1 MDIKSPELLGFILA
15 FARASAWIVLVPP
28 FSNKAIPAMAKI
40 GLAAGLGL
48 AAAPAAAP
56 TNADP
61 SWAELAAA
69 VVLQVVAGLVLGFLV
84 MLVLSAAQAAG
95 GLIGLFGGLSL
106 PPQLDPLSM
115 NQATPTSALYEMVA
129 MALLFASNGHVIL
142 TRGFLASF
150 SATRAVAP
158 AAAASTLTHALS
170 TFFVGALEIAAPL
183 LAVLF
188 AAQMVLGLLTKAS
201 PQLSAMSLSFPIQ
214 ITAVLAML
222 GVGITVLPGAVA
234 QLLHQAGQYAPSL
247 FGAGH

>member
-1 MDIKSPELLGFILA
+1 MNLQSAEVLGFIYA

-28 FSNKAIPAMAKI
+28 FSNKAIPAMAKV
-40 GLAAGLGL
+40 GLAGGLGL
-48 AAAPAAAP
+48 AAASSAAP
-56 TNADP
+56 TNLDP
-61 SWAELAAA
+61 TWAQLAAGVA
-69 VVLQVVAGLVLGFLV
+69 LQAVAGLVLGFLT
-84 MLVLSAAQAAG
+84 MLILSAAQAAG

-115 NQATPTSALYEMVA
+115 NQATPTSSLYEMIA

-150 SATRAVAP
+150 AATKPISP
-158 AAAASTLTHALS
+158 AGAASTLTHAMS

-201 PQLSAMSLSFPIQ
+201 PQMNALSLSFPIQ
-214 ITAVLAML
+214 ITAVLALL
-222 GVGITVLPGAVA
+222 GVGITVLPGAVSS
-234 QLLHQAGQYAPSL
+234 LLNQANAYAPSL
-247 FGAGH
+247 FGIGH

>member
-1 MDIKSPELLGFILA
+1 MDVKSPELLGFILA

-28 FSNKAIPAMAKI
+28 FSNKAIPAMAKV
-40 GLAAGLGL
+40 GLAGGLGL
-48 AAAPAAAP
+48 AAASSAAP
-56 TNADP
+56 VNTDP
-61 SWAELAAA
+61 SWAELAAD

-84 MLVLSAAQAAG
+84 MLILNAAQAAG

-106 PPQLDPLSM
+106 PPQMDPLSL
-115 NQATPTSALYEMVA
+115 NQATPTSALYEMIA

-150 SATRAVAP
+150 AATKPVAP
-158 AAAASTLTHALS
+158 AAAAATLTHAVS

-201 PQLSAMSLSFPIQ
+201 PQISAMSLSFPIQ

-234 QLLHQAGQYAPSL
+234 QLLHQAGQYAPAL
-247 FGAGH
+247 FAGP